1 MKVTKYLIAAVAV
14 LTVCSARADEGMWL
28 LQLMKQQN
36 SIDMMKKQ
44 GLKLAADDL
53 YNPNGVS
60 LKDAVGIFGGGC
72 TGEIISPEGL
82 ILTNHHCGYGAIQQ
96 HSSVEHDYL
105 TDGFWAKSRNEEL
118 PTPGLKF
125 RFVHRIVDITDLV
138 NAKVKA
144 GEVTEVDAL
153 TAPFL
158 GKLAKEE
165 LEKSDLKGK
174 PGIEVRALPFYAGNK
189 FYLFYYKVY
198 SDVRMVAAPPSSVGK
213 FGGETDN
220 WMWPRHTGDFSLFRI
235 YASKDGQP
243 SAYNPDNVPLQVK
256 KHLTISLAGYREG
269 DFTFVMGFPGR
280 NWRYMISDEVE
291 ERMQTTNFMRHHVR
305 DVRQKALMEQ
315 MLKDDAVRIHYAS
328 KYASS
333 ANYWKN
339 AIGMNEGLVRLK
351 ILDTKRAQQ
360 EQLLARGR
368 ALNDSSY
375 QKAFDQIR
383 GIVKHRRNAL
393 YHQQA
398 IQEALVTG
406 LDFMRIPSTAALV
419 SALKSKDKT
428 RIKTAADSLQVA
440 ADKYFASV
448 PFPEVERI
456 VGKKMLQ
463 TYMKYIPAEQR
474 IGIFKV
480 IDKRFKGDSDAFID
494 ACFEYSIF
502 GSKENFA
509 KFIHKP
515 SLYKIGNDWMTLLKY
530 SITDGLLQTTIAM
543 MDANRNY
550 NAAHK
555 VWVKG
560 MMDMKREAGTPIYPD
575 ANSTLRLTYGRVL
588 PYKPADGVEYG
599 YYTTLKGAMEKE
611 DPDNWE
617 FVVPAKL
624 KQLYQTKDFGRYA
637 MPDGEMPV
645 CFIVNTDNTGG
656 NSGSPVF
663 NAKGELIGTAFDRNY
678 EGLTGDIAF
687 RPSSQR
693 AACVDIRY
701 TLFIID
707 KYAGASH
714 IIKELTISE
723 AEPDMT
729 KSN

>member
-1 MKVTKYLIAAVAV
+1 M
-14 LTVCSARADEGMWL
+14 
-28 LQLMKQQN
+28 
-36 SIDMMKKQ
+36 
-44 GLKLAADDL
+44 
-53 YNPNGVS
+53 
-60 LKDAVGIFGGGC
+60 KDALVHFGGGC
-72 TGEIISPEGL
+72 HGEVISAEGL
-82 ILTNHHCGYGAIQQ
+82 VLTNHHCGYGAIQQ
-96 HSSVEHDYL
+96 HMEHDYL
-105 TDGFWAKSRNEEL
+105 TDGFWAMSRSEEL
-118 PTPGLKF
+118 PCKGLTVTYIDEIMDVTDYVNDQLQIDSDPNGTNYLSPKYLAMIAD
-125 RFVHRIVDITDLV
+125 RFLSAQGITLTSGH
-138 NAKVKA
+138 KA
-144 GEVTEVDAL
+144 
-153 TAPFL
+153 
-158 GKLAKEE
+158 E
-165 LEKSDLKGK
+165 LK
-174 PGIEVRALPFYAGNK
+174 AFYGGNK
-189 FYLFYYKVY
+189 YYLFLKTTY
-198 SDVRMVAAPPSSVGK
+198 SDIRMVGAPPSSIGK
-213 FGGETDN
+213 FGADTDN

-235 YASKDGQP
+235 YAGKDGQP

-480 IDKRFKGDSDAFID
+480 IDRNVSKGTLMPLSMPHLMFHLRQRSSPGFIR
-494 ACFEYSIF
+494 
-502 GSKENFA
+502 
-509 KFIHKP
+509 KP
-515 SLYKIGNDWMTLLKY
+515 SFSIVSSDWIKHCSNTPSPRRSVANY
-530 SITDGLLQTTIAM
+530 HCHDGCC
-543 MDANRNY
+543 NR
-550 NAAHK
+550 
-555 VWVKG
+555 
-560 MMDMKREAGTPIYPD
+560 
-575 ANSTLRLTYGRVL
+575 
-588 PYKPADGVEYG
+588 
-599 YYTTLKGAMEKE
+599 
-611 DPDNWE
+611 
-617 FVVPAKL
+617 
-624 KQLYQTKDFGRYA
+624 QL
-637 MPDGEMPV
+637 
-645 CFIVNTDNTGG
+645 
-656 NSGSPVF
+656 
-663 NAKGELIGTAFDRNY
+663 
-678 EGLTGDIAF
+678 
-687 RPSSQR
+687 
-693 AACVDIRY
+693 
-701 TLFIID
+701 
-707 KYAGASH
+707 
-714 IIKELTISE
+714 
-723 AEPDMT
+723 
-729 KSN
+729 

>member
-1 MKVTKYLIAAVAV
+1 MRRIILSLF
-14 LTVCSARADEGMWL
+14 LTSGILSAHADEGMWML
-28 LQLMKQQN
+28 TDLKQQN
-36 SIDMMKKQ
+36 EVAMTEL
-44 GLKLAADDL
+44 GLLIPAEQI
-53 YNPNGVS
+53 YNPNS
-60 LKDAVGIFGGGC
+60 IALKDAVVHFGGGC
-72 TGEIISPEGL
+72 TGEVISAEGL
-82 ILTNHHCGYGAIQQ
+82 VLTNHHCGYGAIQQ
-96 HSSVEHDYL
+96 HSSVDHDYL
-105 TDGFWAKSRNEEL
+105 TDGFWAMSRSEEL
-118 PTPGLKF
+118 PCKGLTVTYIDEIMDVTDYVNDQLQIDSDPNGTNYLSPKYLAMIAD
-125 RFVHRIVDITDLV
+125 RFLSAQGITLTSGH
-138 NAKVKA
+138 KA
-144 GEVTEVDAL
+144 
-153 TAPFL
+153 
-158 GKLAKEE
+158 E
-165 LEKSDLKGK
+165 LK
-174 PGIEVRALPFYAGNK
+174 AFYGGNK
-189 FYLFYYKVY
+189 YYLFLKTTY
-198 SDVRMVAAPPSSVGK
+198 SDIRMVGAPPSSIGK
-213 FGGETDN
+213 FGADTDN

-235 YASKDGQP
+235 YAGKDGQP

-456 VGKKMLQ
+456 VGKTMLQ

-509 KFIHKP
+509 KFIRKP

-560 MMDMKREAGTPIYPD
+560 MMDIKRETGTPIYPD